1 MDIDVEVDRSTQ
13 QALFERVRRHTGIV
27 MTDRKWALL
36 HGRLRRRLQTLA
48 LADYRDYLA
57 LLEGEAEE
65 VGHFID
71 LVTTNETTFFRT
83 PRIWDYLK
91 QSFLPE
97 WAEKHRGSTLQVWSA
112 AASSGEEGYSCAMLF
127 EEFRL
132 THPLFRYRILGTD
145 ISSQVLRD
153 ASAGVYQG
161 RNLEGLRRSHPAMLE
176 RYMRMQGE
184 RGEMA
189 PAARA
194 SISFRQHNL
203 FKPLLEPA
211 RMDLV
216 LLRNVLIYFDEAG
229 QEAVLAQVRKAMAPG
244 GILIIGESESLTRL
258 NTGFEF
264 MQPLVYR
271 NRVTTH
277 A

>member
-13 QALFERVRRHTGIV
+13 QALFERVHRYTGIV

-48 LADYRDYLA
+48 LADYRDYLVI
-57 LLEGEAEE
+57 LENQAEE

-83 PRIWDYLK
+83 PRIWDYLR

-97 WAEKHRGSTLQVWSA
+97 WANKHRGSTLQVWSA

-132 THPLFRYRILGTD
+132 THPAFRYRILGTD
-145 ISSQVLRD
+145 ISAQILRE

-161 RNLEGLRRSHPAMLE
+161 RNLEGLRRAHPAMYE
-176 RYMRMQGE
+176 RYLRPQGE
-184 RGEMA
+184 RAEIVPMLRTA
-189 PAARA
+189 V
-194 SISFRQHNL
+194 SFRQHNL
-203 FKPLLEPA
+203 FKPLLEPV

-229 QEAVLAQVRKAMAPG
+229 QEAVLAQVRRAIAPG
-244 GILIIGESESLTRL
+244 GVLIIGESESLTRL

-264 MQPLVYR
+264 MQPLIYR
-271 NRVTTH
+271 NKAVAH